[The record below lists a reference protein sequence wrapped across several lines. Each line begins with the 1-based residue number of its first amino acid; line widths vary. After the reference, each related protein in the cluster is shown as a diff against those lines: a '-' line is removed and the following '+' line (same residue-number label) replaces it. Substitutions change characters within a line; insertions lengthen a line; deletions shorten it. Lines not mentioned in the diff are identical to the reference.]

1 MQCGKEKQKLCR
13 TDNKKRD
20 NKTDSQTLYQRYV
33 NGGINMKKTVC
44 NFFGMILALLTGTLY
59 AATILMRAAKL
70 FVIEKGSP
78 KAVETVFPMQEVQ

>member
-1 MQCGKEKQKLCR
+1 
-13 TDNKKRD
+13 
-20 NKTDSQTLYQRYV
+20 
-33 NGGINMKKTVC
+33 MKKTVC